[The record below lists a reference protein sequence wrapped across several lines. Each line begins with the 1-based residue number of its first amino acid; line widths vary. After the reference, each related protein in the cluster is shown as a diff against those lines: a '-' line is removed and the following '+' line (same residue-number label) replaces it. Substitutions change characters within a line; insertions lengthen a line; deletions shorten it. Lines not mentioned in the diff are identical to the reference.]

1 MNLDIEIE
9 TIEMLIDSNIKSL
22 IIECDIIVDALDNLE
37 TRHLLNRLAVK
48 RRIPL
53 INGAVTEYD
62 GQVTT
67 TIPEPPAFTAFF
79 RVFS

>member
-9 TIEMLIDSNIKSL
+9 TIEMLIESNIKSL

-48 RRIPL
+48 RRIL
-53 INGAVTEYD
+53 
-62 GQVTT
+62 
-67 TIPEPPAFTAFF
+67 
-79 RVFS
+79 